1 MFRVA
6 ALVFAVL
13 AMAFAPQLR
22 AQDFSSLE
30 ERMTDSEFRAAG
42 LDRLSAEELAALNEW
57 LRSRLN
63 AIPSTAVSK
72 SQEGFKADDGLF
84 ASGGDRGDIVS
95 NIAGAFDGWSQGT
108 VLKLANG
115 QWWEITDDRSFSV
128 PETTNPGVTISP
140 AMLGSWLLKVDGY
153 NRSARATRVR

>member
-13 AMAFAPQLR
+13 VMAFATPLA
-22 AQDFSSLE
+22 AQEFSSLE

-42 LDRLSAEELAALNEW
+42 LDRLSPEELASLNAW
-57 LRSRLN
+57 LQSRLN
-63 AIPSTAVSK
+63 AIPNTTVSR
-72 SQEGFKADDGLF
+72 SQEGFKPDDGLF

-95 NIAGAFDGWSQGT
+95 TIDGAFDGWSKGT

-115 QWWEITDDRSFSV
+115 QWWEITDDRSFAI
-128 PETTNPGVTISP
+128 PETQNPGVTISP
-140 AMLGSWLLKVDGY
+140 AMLGTWLLKVDGD

>member
-6 ALVFAVL
+6 VLVFAVL
-13 AMAFAPQLR
+13 VAAYAPR
-22 AQDFSSLE
+22 VCAQEFSSLE

-42 LDRLSAEELAALNEW
+42 LDRLSPEELSSLNEW

-63 AIPSTAVSK
+63 AIPNTTVSR
-72 SQEGFKADDGLF
+72 SQEGFKPEDGLL
-84 ASGGDRGDIVS
+84 AGGGDRGEIVS
-95 NIAGAFDGWSQGT
+95 SIDGAFDGWSKGT

-115 QWWEITDDRSFSV
+115 QWWEITDDRSFAI
-128 PETTNPGVTISP
+128 PETMNPGVTISP
-140 AMLGSWLLKVDGY
+140 AMLGSWLLKVDGF